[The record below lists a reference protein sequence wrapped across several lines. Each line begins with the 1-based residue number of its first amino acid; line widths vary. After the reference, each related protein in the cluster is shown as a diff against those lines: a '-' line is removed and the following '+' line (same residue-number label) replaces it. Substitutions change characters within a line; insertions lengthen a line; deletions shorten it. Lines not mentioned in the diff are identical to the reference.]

1 MPEPENPEIEPP
13 EKVMSEAVKS
23 VQFSESVKVRFAVS
37 PAFKEEAS
45 ELMAMVG
52 LRVSTGR
59 VTMLSASEPSLLILP
74 SASENLAD
82 ATESKPSVAFVK

>member
-23 VQFSESVKVRFAVS
+23 VEVSESLKVRFAVS
-37 PAFKEEAS
+37 PAFREETS

-52 LRVSTGR
+52 AANA
-59 VTMLSASEPSLLILP
+59 ASSERLLMP
-74 SASENLAD
+74 VDE
-82 ATESKPSVAFVK
+82 